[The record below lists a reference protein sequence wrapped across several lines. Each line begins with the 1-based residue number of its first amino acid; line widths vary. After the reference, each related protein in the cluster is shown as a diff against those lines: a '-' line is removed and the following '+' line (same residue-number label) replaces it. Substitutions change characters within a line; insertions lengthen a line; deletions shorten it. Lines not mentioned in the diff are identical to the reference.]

1 MGRKFNIML
10 TSCQIISLWKINLI
24 CWIFL
29 AVQRILLTIC
39 KSCHF
44 NTCRT
49 TTRKSLSTYPS
60 GREES
65 HTMCDLFSKQH
76 HVICCQVVDPSDP
89 MMILVENPPGFS
101 EIAQQVTSPQVL
113 HDKYWLS

>member
-1 MGRKFNIML
+1 MEYYFDDLQVML
-10 TSCQIISLWKINLI
+10 FYHMQDHML
-24 CWIFL
+24 
-29 AVQRILLTIC
+29 
-39 KSCHF
+39 
-44 NTCRT
+44 
-49 TTRKSLSTYPS
+49 TRKSLSTYPS

-101 EIAQQVTSPQVL
+101 EITQQVTSPQVL